1 MSAAK
6 LLRWLSFT
14 LVGAASIFAAVY
26 AARPITTWDFWW
38 HVRAGEEIVRTGAV
52 PATDPFSH
60 TAGVRP
66 WVNHEWLF
74 DAILY
79 LVWTRIGAWPV
90 RIACG
95 LLAALTV
102 LIVARIANRWTRS
115 APLSALIA
123 LAFLGLYFGNIQAR
137 PQTLSTPL
145 MLLVFDW
152 SLFRLDP
159 PGRPATRALVA
170 FAAFMIVWSNLHSVA
185 LLPAVFY
192 TIYLA
197 ADAVSRLAAPR
208 LGFIAP
214 PPPSR
219 LPWSAQIA
227 TWAVML
233 GGTFLNLNGWR
244 LHEYAVKG
252 TSLSATF
259 ISEWAPFKVK
269 YAENRDL
276 PVVIYAA
283 VLATLAIYALSLVA
297 YAWLRERLDAP
308 ELALAAA
315 FFYFALTARRW
326 LWLAFLPLTFALRE
340 GSPLR
345 RLAASFI
352 EGKRAPAPERKRESA
367 GSKRRRPR
375 ESPAPREGPPSS
387 WRPAAAG
394 GFTLALAAVLA
405 QPLTQFK
412 PARQTWDTLRT
423 GAYFRLPFNPD
434 QVPLDAVSVMK
445 EAGLSGNLY
454 NYYGWGGFLVYS
466 LYPQCRVFWDGR
478 AVIFGEQAIKDA
490 SAIWSRSA
498 GAALLLHQYNIDL
511 TVMPE
516 DWEPPPARPGEW
528 VPIFRNA
535 SSAVYGR
542 AGSENVSKAAAWY
555 AENRIPF
562 DPREGFIEGAVL
574 EADPEWAK
582 SRKLFPDDLLSVVDP
597 LYEVVRTDRWK
608 RSGSQAPF
616 RVRIA
621 EAFAKAG
628 YTGSAA
634 RELREAY
641 RIDPDD
647 RFTVLNL
654 ANVEMNRGRSREA
667 AETLGDF
674 LSRHPDDA
682 QARALLQRA
691 RENL

>member
-1 MSAAK
+1 MSAARIT
-6 LLRWLSFT
+6 RWLSFT
-14 LVGAASIFAAVY
+14 LVGVAAIFAAVY

-38 HVRAGEEIVRTGAV
+38 HVRAGEEIVRTRAI
-52 PATDPFSH
+52 PTTDPFSH
-60 TAGVRP
+60 TAGLRV

-79 LVWTRIGAWPV
+79 LIWTPLGAWPI
-90 RIACG
+90 RIACA
-95 LLAALTV
+95 LLAGCTV
-102 LIVARIANRWTRS
+102 LIVAWIAHRWTRS

-123 LAFLGLYFGNIQAR
+123 IAFLGLYFGNIQAR

-145 MLLVFDW
+145 MLLVFQW
-152 SLFRLDP
+152 SLFRNDP
-159 PGRPATRALVA
+159 PGRPAMKTLIV
-170 FAAFMIVWSNLHSVA
+170 FAVFMIVWSNLHSVA

-197 ADAVSRLAAPR
+197 SDAASRLAAPR
-208 LGFIAP
+208 LGIIAP

-259 ISEWAPFKVK
+259 ISEWLPFRLN

-276 PVVIYAA
+276 PVVIYAV
-283 VLATLAIYALSLVA
+283 VLATIAIYALYLTA
-297 YAWLRERLDAP
+297 HAWLRVKLDAP
-308 ELALAAA
+308 ELALAVA

-345 RLAASFI
+345 RLAGSFVA
-352 EGKRAPAPERKRESA
+352 ERKTPAPAGKRDGAASRRRHARES
-367 GSKRRRPR
+367 
-375 ESPAPREGPPSS
+375 EAPGERTSS
-387 WRPAAAG
+387 TWRPAAAG
-394 GFTLALAAVLA
+394 AATLGLAAVLA
-405 QPLTQFK
+405 QPLTQFR
-412 PARQTWDTLRT
+412 PARQTWETLRS
-423 GAYFRLPFNPD
+423 GAYWKQPFNPD
-434 QVPLDAVSVMK
+434 MVPMDAVSVIK
-445 EAGLSGNLY
+445 GAGLSGNLY

-490 SAIWSRSA
+490 SAIWSHSA
-498 GAALLLHQYNIDL
+498 GAALLLHQYDVDL

-516 DWEPPPARPGEW
+516 TWEPPASRSGEW
-528 VPIFRNA
+528 VPVFRNA
-535 SSAVYGR
+535 SSAVYAQ
-542 AGSENVSKAAAWY
+542 AGSKNVAKAASWY
-555 AENRIPF
+555 TEQRIPF
-562 DPREGFIEGAVL
+562 DPRDGFIEGAVL
-574 EADPEWAK
+574 EADPDWAR
-582 SRKLFPDDLLSVVDP
+582 SRRLFPDELLSVVDP

-628 YTGSAA
+628 YTASAA
-634 RELREAY
+634 RELEEAH
-641 RIDPDD
+641 RLDPDD

-654 ANVEMNRGRSREA
+654 ANVELNRGRAGA
-667 AETLGDF
+667 AARVLDDF
-674 LSRHPDDA
+674 LLRHPDDA
-682 QARALLQRA
+682 QARALRERA
-691 RENL
+691 RQRP